1 MKNLQK
7 EKSNQLNKHEL
18 YSQFADLK
26 SEMVDKNFKIEFL
39 EKVVKEKDDRL
50 KELEMQVFNQK

>member
-1 MKNLQK
+1 
-7 EKSNQLNKHEL
+7 
-18 YSQFADLK
+18 
-26 SEMVDKNFKIEFL
+26 MVDKNFKIEFL